1 MPSFSYQL
9 EPIMNAVEW
18 LELLEQ
24 ITPHVVVVIIAV
36 DHMLNDNVWEGKGN
50 LCRPQMLMAFPFWVD
65 G

>member
-24 ITPHVVVVIIAV
+24 ITPHVVVIIAV

-50 LCRPQMLMAFPFWVD
+50 LRRPQMLMAFPFWLD

>member
-1 MPSFSYQL
+1 
-9 EPIMNAVEW
+9 MNAVEW

-36 DHMLNDNVWEGKGN
+36 DHVLNDNVWEGKGN
-50 LCRPQMLMAFPFWVD
+50 LRRPQMLMAFPFRVD

>member
-1 MPSFSYQL
+1 
-9 EPIMNAVEW
+9 MNAVEW

-36 DHMLNDNVWEGKGN
+36 DHVLNDNVWEGKGN